1 MIEAFPFLFQS
12 SDLLSTALHDHEA
25 ASMNELSTVNYL
37 LSIGADRDI
46 INTSGEKPFDCTKM
60 LEIQQ

>member
-1 MIEAFPFLFQS
+1 
-12 SDLLSTALHDHEA
+12 
-25 ASMNELSTVNYL
+25 MNELSTVNYL